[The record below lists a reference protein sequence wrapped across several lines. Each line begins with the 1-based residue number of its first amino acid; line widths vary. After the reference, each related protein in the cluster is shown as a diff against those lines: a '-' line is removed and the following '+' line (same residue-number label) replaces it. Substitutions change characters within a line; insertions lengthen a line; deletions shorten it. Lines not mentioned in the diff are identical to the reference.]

1 MLKATVEMIFS
12 QDPPSNQGML
22 SGTAPPKD
30 PPDESHESGKEKH
43 HHSLCIDFGSSLLLP
58 SWSFYK
64 VSKPF
69 KQNICEKGEQSFSLL
84 LLNMIFP
91 FKNKMF
97 FVLKPGM
104 KDKFLLLEGIK

>member
-1 MLKATVEMIFS
+1 
-12 QDPPSNQGML
+12 ML

-30 PPDESHESGKEKH
+30 PPDESHESEKEKH
-43 HHSLCIDFGSSLLLP
+43 HHSSSCINYGPSLLLP

-84 LLNMIFP
+84 LLNMIFT

-97 FVLKPGM
+97 IIVVKPGM